1 VSGGVKFLP
10 GRNFILSDLKTK
22 TANLMR
28 SPVVMW
34 QPPLQ
39 LAANTFYFPQTF
51 CFSFPSRCTSFFSSL
66 LFPASFCGAFPLGIA
81 VDSVLPGEGKPGR
94 HWDMKGGVLKE
105 GRPERGVEPQRK
117 WHKLCYTLGA
127 GSRRYLPPNAFL
139 TKQFFILLLDCGVA
153 GVENCL
159 QI

>member
-1 VSGGVKFLP
+1 LRQTLFTFRKHFAFLFPVGVLP
-10 GRNFILSDLKTK
+10 F
-22 TANLMR
+22 
-28 SPVVMW
+28 
-34 QPPLQ
+34 
-39 LAANTFYFPQTF
+39 FP
-51 CFSFPSRCTSFFSSL
+51 SL

-94 HWDMKGGVLKE
+94 HWDMKGGVLKGGGGE
-105 GRPERGVEPQRK
+105 GGVEPQRK